1 MAKRTTFS
9 SRDIGID
16 LGTAHTR
23 VYAQGRGIV
32 LSEPSVAATDI
43 RTGNVRAVGHAAWE
57 SLGRTPGPIIATR
70 PLKGGVI
77 TDLDAAE
84 PLLRHCIRK
93 ARPSRSRSPR
103 VIISVPGHI
112 TEVERQAVLQLTA
125 RAGARS
131 VHLVERATVAA
142 LGAGL
147 PVYEPQGAMV
157 VDVGAGSTEMAI
169 TSLGGAVISR
179 SSKVAGDAM
188 DAAITQHVSREY
200 SINIGGPTA
209 EQIKLALGT
218 GADIKVRGR
227 DKTTDMPKYVDLTAQ
242 EVLDA
247 LDPAMRTITESI
259 TSAFDDCPPELYGDL
274 MERGITLTGGGSLL
288 HGLDARIANETGM
301 PVALAEEPLT
311 CVALGTGRC
320 LEEYEQLAAL
330 FGARQPLST
339 AA

>member
-9 SRDIGID
+9 TRDIGID

-43 RTGNVRAVGHAAWE
+43 RTGTVRAVGHAARE
-57 SLGRTPGPIIATR
+57 SLGRTSGPIVATR

-112 TEVERQAVLQLTA
+112 TEVERQAVLQITA

-131 VHLVERATVAA
+131 VHLVERAMVAA

-147 PVYEPQGAMV
+147 PVYEPQGSMV

-188 DAAITQHVSREY
+188 DAAVIQYVSREY
-200 SINIGGPTA
+200 SINIGEPTA

-218 GADIKVRGR
+218 GAGIQVRGR
-227 DKTTDMPKYVDLTAQ
+227 DKTTGMPKYVDLTTQ
-242 EVLDA
+242 EVLEA
-247 LDPAMRTITESI
+247 LDPAMRTIIESV

-274 MERGITLTGGGSLL
+274 MERGIALTGGGSLL
-288 HGLDARIANETGM
+288 HGLDTRIAHETGM
-301 PVALAEEPLT
+301 PVTLVEEPLN

-320 LEEYEQLAAL
+320 LEEYERLTAL
-330 FGARQPLST
+330 FGARQPLS
-339 AA
+339 AVA